1 MTRYNSR
8 RSSSPRAPV
17 GGPAPTHF
25 VVDAAVFAQ
34 REPLTQQ
41 ITLWQPA
48 GGLPPAQ
55 ALARKRLLSA
65 AVSSWRLAGAPVQ
78 AKRQFSFQY
87 GENKEKARYGRRL
100 VLTPAQLEDLW
111 TLVEPE
117 SATLQLPGPEG
128 QALGPLRLTV
138 WGRSLVQVTAQ
149 GWPTGFTAPMVQ
161 SVLEAFRPHPVKVF
175 SVAPVMEEGVAI
187 CGEFNLTIVLPTAVS
202 SHQWI
207 LDTPEGSY
215 TVYLHPRL
223 QRFRPPQRGPLG
235 PQGAPQPGRQQPW
248 EPQQAPLGEQREQ
261 QGTARGPQ
269 QQQARGARAA
279 ARLQEQQRPHGASP
293 PGQQQPREQQQAPL
307 TEQRE
312 QQGTARGP
320 QQQSERGARTAAGI
334 EEHQR
339 QQGAPQPGQQQP
351 REQQPAPSREQQ
363 EQQGTAKGPQQ
374 QRERGARTA
383 TGMEQQ
389 QRQQGEHEQA
399 GPATTQE
406 QAGRGGDQP
415 PHQLGEQGALSQQG
429 GALAHESSSGGAT
442 GTQQQPGASVAG
454 PSPAKRPPGSPG
466 NIAERKRAK
475 RDRKRELKE
484 VEQRQ
489 QQQQQQGTG
498 AAASAG
504 PVAASA
510 ASSWTAPPLLVRMAP
525 NSSWQGA
532 LDQYLEDQ
540 ASELKPEQ
548 QQQVTVAF
556 FRRFAV
562 ETSTLITT
570 DRPSGLPFGMLS
582 WLRAELAA
590 LGVVLTYPDSD
601 SDSGSVASMDTGDVC
616 PPHGA

>member
-1 MTRYNSR
+1 M
-8 RSSSPRAPV
+8 

-293 PGQQQPREQQQAPL
+293 PGQQQPREQQ
-307 TEQRE
+307 
-312 QQGTARGP
+312 
-320 QQQSERGARTAAGI
+320 
-334 EEHQR
+334 
-339 QQGAPQPGQQQP
+339 
-351 REQQPAPSREQQ
+351 PAPSREQQ

>member
-1 MTRYNSR
+1 M
-8 RSSSPRAPV
+8 

-293 PGQQQPREQQQAPL
+293 PGQQQPREQQ
-307 TEQRE
+307 
-312 QQGTARGP
+312 
-320 QQQSERGARTAAGI
+320 
-334 EEHQR
+334 
-339 QQGAPQPGQQQP
+339 
-351 REQQPAPSREQQ
+351 PAPSREQQ

-429 GALAHESSSGGAT
+429 GAFAHESSSGGAT